1 MSVDRWPCKLRAIAF
16 LLLGRHKAAEAVFT
30 EMLQR
35 WPGDAYALAS
45 RSHTRAQMGHVAD
58 ALDDALALVHGSPKA
73 GAADWFNAAFLLD
86 KQGRDAE
93 AEGAFRR
100 AVAIDPQLDRAWYG
114 LGLVLIRQGHCDEA
128 VAALKRN
135 TELQPMSPYGWY
147 QLARMHAQQHQ
158 PDQARRIIA
167 HLKGF
172 EPSVAAQLERETGL
186 AA

>member
-1 MSVDRWPCKLRAIAF
+1 MAF
-16 LLLGRHKAAEAVFT
+16 LLVGHPKAAEAVFT
-30 EMLQR
+30 DMLQR
-35 WPGDAYALAS
+35 WPNDAYALAS
-45 RSHTRAQMGHVAD
+45 RSHTRAQMGHAAD
-58 ALDDALALVHGSPKA
+58 ALDDALALVRVNPNA
-73 GAADWFNAAFLLD
+73 GAADWFNAGFLLD
-86 KQGRDAE
+86 QHGRDAE

-100 AVAIDPQLDRAWYG
+100 AVAIDPKLDRAWYG
-114 LGLVLIRQGHCDEA
+114 LGLVLIRLGRCSEA

-186 AA
+186 APASG